1 MRQSFFI
8 KTYGCQMNVY
18 DSEKIV
24 ELMTNNGYRQSS
36 NLEDSDIAIFNTCH
50 IREKAAEKLYS
61 DLGRISKYK
70 ENKIKSGSSM
80 KIIVTGCVAQAEGDE
95 IKKRNKSVDLIFGPQ
110 NYQNLVDALKVK
122 NEKYVYADFL
132 CEEKFE
138 SLPIKNSREISRLV
152 TIQEGCDKFC
162 SFCVVPYTRGAEF
175 SRPVEGIFFE
185 VKKLVEMGAKEVILL
200 GQNVSSYNSNI
211 FKDGKEVSVKLSKL
225 CNLISSISGLERIRY
240 LTSHPND
247 IKNDLINEHCNNKK
261 LMPFL
266 HLPIQTGSDRI
277 LKRMNRNH
285 LRNDYIKLVRRI
297 KSKINNMA
305 FSSDFIV
312 GYPGETENDFDQT
325 IDLIEQVGFAS
336 SYSFKYS
343 PRAGTKSSLKHLDIV
358 NEDVSDLRLK
368 KIQRLLNKQQEEFN
382 LNFLNKNEEVLFTD
396 KGKKNN
402 QFVGRTKYLQP
413 VHVLSN
419 VNIIGKKLIVNLE
432 NLTSFSFHG
441 KIIN

>member
-1 MRQSFFI
+1 MKQSFFI

-24 ELMTNNGYRQSS
+24 ELMTNSGYEQSS
-36 NLEDSDIAIFNTCH
+36 NLEESDIAIFNTCH

-70 ENKIKSGSSM
+70 ENKIKTGGYM
-80 KIIVTGCVAQAEGDE
+80 KIVVTGCVAQAEGDE
-95 IKKRNKSVDLIFGPQ
+95 IKKRNKSVDLILGPQ
-110 NYQNLVDALKVK
+110 NYQNIAEALKAK
-122 NEKYVYADFL
+122 NKKYVYADFL

-138 SLPIKNSREISRLV
+138 SLPIRNSHEVSRLV

-175 SRPVEGIFFE
+175 SRPVEGIFIE

-200 GQNVSSYNSNI
+200 GQNVSSYSSNI
-211 FKDGKEVSVKLSKL
+211 MEDGEEVSVNLSKL
-225 CNLISSISGLERIRY
+225 CNLISSIDGLDRIRY

-247 IKNDLINEHCNNKK
+247 IKSDLINEHCTNKK

-266 HLPIQTGSDRI
+266 HLPIQSGSDRI
-277 LKRMNRNH
+277 LKKMNRNH
-285 LRNDYIKLVRRI
+285 LRNDYIELVKRI
-297 KSKINNMA
+297 KLKINNIA

-343 PRAGTKSSLKHLDIV
+343 PRAGTQSSLKHLDLV
-358 NEDVSDLRLK
+358 NENVSNLRLK
-368 KIQRLLNKQQEEFN
+368 KIQSILNKQQEEFN
-382 LNFLNKNEEVLFTD
+382 LKFIDRNVEVLFTER
-396 KGKKNN
+396 GKKIN

-413 VHVLSN
+413 VHVVSEK
-419 VNIIGKKLIVNLE
+419 NIIGKKLIVNLE

>member
-1 MRQSFFI
+1 MLTS
-8 KTYGCQMNVY
+8 
-18 DSEKIV
+18 
-24 ELMTNNGYRQSS
+24 
-36 NLEDSDIAIFNTCH
+36 H
-50 IREKAAEKLYS
+50 
-61 DLGRISKYK
+61 
-70 ENKIKSGSSM
+70 
-80 KIIVTGCVAQAEGDE
+80 E
-95 IKKRNKSVDLIFGPQ
+95 I
-110 NYQNLVDALKVK
+110 
-122 NEKYVYADFL
+122 
-132 CEEKFE
+132 
-138 SLPIKNSREISRLV
+138 
-152 TIQEGCDKFC
+152 
-162 SFCVVPYTRGAEF
+162 
-175 SRPVEGIFFE
+175 VEGIFFE

-211 FKDGKEVSVKLSKL
+211 FEDGAEVSVKLSKL

-266 HLPIQTGSDRI
+266 HLPIQSGSDSI
-277 LKRMNRNH
+277 LKKMNRNH
-285 LRNDYIKLVRRI
+285 LRNDYLKLVKKI

-312 GYPGETENDFDQT
+312 GYPGETEDDFNQT

-343 PRAGTKSSLKHLDIV
+343 PRAGTHSSLKHLDII
-358 NEDVSDLRLK
+358 NEDVADLRLK

-382 LNFLNKNEEVLFTD
+382 LNFIDKNEEVLFTD
-396 KGKKNN
+396 NGKKNN

-413 VHVLSN
+413 VHVFSN
-419 VNIIGKKLIVNLE
+419 VDIIGRKLIVNLE

>member
-1 MRQSFFI
+1 MWFLI
-8 KTYGCQMNVY
+8 
-18 DSEKIV
+18 
-24 ELMTNNGYRQSS
+24 
-36 NLEDSDIAIFNTCH
+36 LEALNSQDLLK
-50 IREKAAEKLYS
+50 EYS
-61 DLGRISKYK
+61 
-70 ENKIKSGSSM
+70 
-80 KIIVTGCVAQAEGDE
+80 
-95 IKKRNKSVDLIFGPQ
+95 
-110 NYQNLVDALKVK
+110 
-122 NEKYVYADFL
+122 
-132 CEEKFE
+132 
-138 SLPIKNSREISRLV
+138 
-152 TIQEGCDKFC
+152 
-162 SFCVVPYTRGAEF
+162 
-175 SRPVEGIFFE
+175 FE

-211 FKDGKEVSVKLSKL
+211 FEDGTEVSVKLSKL

-247 IKNDLINEHCNNKK
+247 IKNDLINEHYNNKK

-266 HLPIQTGSDRI
+266 HLPIQSGSDRI
-277 LKRMNRNH
+277 LKKMNRNH
-285 LRNDYIKLVRRI
+285 LRNDYIKLVKKI

-343 PRAGTKSSLKHLDIV
+343 PRAGTQSSLKHLDIV

-382 LNFLNKNEEVLFTD
+382 LNFIDKNEEVLFTD